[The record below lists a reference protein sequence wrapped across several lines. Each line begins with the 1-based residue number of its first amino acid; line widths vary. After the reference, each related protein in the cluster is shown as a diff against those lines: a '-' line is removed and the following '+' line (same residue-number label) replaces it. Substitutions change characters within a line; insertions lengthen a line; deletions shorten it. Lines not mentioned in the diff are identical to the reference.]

1 MFQFA
6 GEIHELQ
13 FNEDDILVSYDVS
26 ALFTNVPLEETIQIL
41 ANKAFTL
48 NWLNKTHS
56 LVELLRVATKH
67 QLFQFNGSLYEQ
79 IDGVA
84 MGSPLGPLMANTFVF
99 HRGEARKREQAT
111 LFL

>member
-1 MFQFA
+1 M
-6 GEIHELQ
+6 
-13 FNEDDILVSYDVS
+13 VSYDVS

-41 ANKAFTL
+41 ANMAFNQNWFNETYSL
-48 NWLNKTHS
+48 NITQDD

-84 MGSPLGPLMANTFVF
+84 MGSPLGPLMAHLCVRSRRNWRAKISYLRFT
-99 HRGEARKREQAT
+99 RDT
-111 LFL
+111 CMTP